1 MHFPGKARG
10 ALPCAGGGAGGGVV
24 RLRGANN
31 ALPANAP
38 TVTIGM
44 DPFEPYCYLDSNGQY
59 AGIDVDLATEAFS
72 RLGYKVEFQEIN
84 WPDKDSLLQDG
95 TVDCLWACFS
105 MNGRA
110 TNTSGRVRI
119 CTAVRS

>member
-1 MHFPGKARG
+1 MIFRFYVLLWLRAFPGKRG
-10 ALPCAGGGAGGGVV
+10 GLPCAGGGAGGGVV

-72 RLGYKVEFQEIN
+72 RLGVQGRISGNQLARQGQPAAGRHRGLPLGVCEF
-84 WPDKDSLLQDG
+84 S
-95 TVDCLWACFS
+95 
-105 MNGRA
+105 
-110 TNTSGRVRI
+110 
-119 CTAVRS
+119 